1 MTCPFPPEPPSSALG
16 PKRTFSCSLS
26 LFPYCVH
33 HGSRHAGDVRRHLL
47 NTTALSCPS
56 RVSSLVRPVSQYP
69 VQDHPLPP
77 APQSTCLH
85 HGHRLSQ
92 LVGPVSVPTS
102 PPPGSQLLNSRLHA
116 SLISAPLQHT
126 VSSTGRAQQR

>member
-33 HGSRHAGDVRRHLL
+33 HGSRHAGDVRRHL

-56 RVSSLVRPVSQYP
+56 RASSLIRPVSQYP
-69 VQDHPLPP
+69 VQDHPLPLLPKAPACTMGTACHSSWGLCLSPP
-77 APQSTCLH
+77 APQ
-85 HGHRLSQ
+85 
-92 LVGPVSVPTS
+92 
-102 PPPGSQLLNSRLHA
+102 A
-116 SLISAPLQHT
+116 
-126 VSSTGRAQQR
+126 VSS